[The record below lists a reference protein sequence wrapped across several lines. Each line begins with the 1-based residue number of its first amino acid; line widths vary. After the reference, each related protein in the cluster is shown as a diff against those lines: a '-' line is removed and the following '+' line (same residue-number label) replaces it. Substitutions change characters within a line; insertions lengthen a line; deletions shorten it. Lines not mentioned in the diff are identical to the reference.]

1 MVQWI
6 IKMSVSKIS
15 KIPLAL
21 LAVFFFCL
29 PCLAQSPEYG
39 DAIVVASIGDARSLV
54 PILASDSASSDV
66 CGLVFNG
73 LVKYDK
79 NINIVGDLAEGWV
92 ITDGGRKVVFN
103 LKKGIKWH
111 DGAPFTSRDV
121 AFTYE
126 KLIDPK
132 VKTPYGSDFG
142 RIESLSTPDDYT
154 VIVNYK
160 EPFSPALSSWG
171 MWIMPEHLLKNE
183 DLNSTSFGRHPIG
196 TGPYKF
202 KSWQTGEKIELISN
216 PNYFEGMP
224 YVGRYIYRIIPDDAT
239 IFLELETGGVDMSI
253 LTPLQFTR
261 QTDTPSFR
269 SKYNKFRYPGFG
281 YTYMGYNLS
290 DPRFSDIKVRKA
302 IDYAINKEEIVKTIF
317 FGLGRVITGPFIA
330 DSWAYNKSVSPLAY
344 DPARA
349 KELLKD
355 AGWLD
360 TDGDGWIEK
369 GGREFEFTILINQG
383 NNERLRSAEM
393 IQSYLLAVG
402 IRVKIRT
409 LEWSALINEFINK
422 KKFDAVLMGWFL
434 PRDPDCYDIWH
445 SSRTREGEFNF
456 IGYKNDEVDRL
467 LEEGRRIFDQK
478 ARADIYNSIHAL
490 INADSPCLFLYSSD
504 ALPIV
509 SKRFHGVEVSP
520 VGIGYNFIKWYV
532 PKEEQ
537 KYK

>member
-1 MVQWI
+1 MPVLR
-6 IKMSVSKIS
+6 IS
-15 KIPLAL
+15 KIPLVL
-21 LAVFFFCL
+21 LAVFFLSLSCAR
-29 PCLAQSPEYG
+29 AQSPEYG
-39 DAIVVASIGDARSLV
+39 DAIVTASIGDARSLV

-66 CGLVFNG
+66 CGLIFNG

-79 NINIVGDLAEGWV
+79 NIDIVGDLAESWD
-92 ITDGGRKVVFN
+92 ITAGGRRIVFH
-103 LKKGIKWH
+103 LKKGVRWH
-111 DGAPFTSRDV
+111 DGAPFTSHDV
-121 AFTYE
+121 RFTYE

-142 RIESLSTPDDYT
+142 RIESLDTPDDYT
-154 VIVNYK
+154 VVVNYK

-171 MWIMPEHLLKNE
+171 MWMMPEHLLKDA
-183 DLNSTSFGRHPIG
+183 DLNSSPFGRHPIG

-202 KSWQTGEKIELISN
+202 RSWRTGEKIELVAN
-216 PNYFEGMP
+216 PDYFEGAP
-224 YVGRYIYRIIPDDAT
+224 YIGRYIYRIIPDDAT
-239 IFLELETGGVDMSI
+239 IFLELETGGVDSSI

-269 SKYNKFRYPGFG
+269 ANYNKFRYPGFG

-290 DPRFSDIKVRKA
+290 DPRFSDIRVRKA
-302 IDYAINKEEIVKTIF
+302 IDHAVNKEEIVRTIF
-317 FGLGRVITGPFIA
+317 FGLGRVVTGPFIF
-330 DSWAYNKSVSPLAY
+330 DSWAYNKNVGPAPY

-349 KELLKD
+349 KELLEA
-355 AGWLD
+355 AGWHD
-360 TDGDGWIEK
+360 TDGDGWLEK

-393 IQSYLLAVG
+393 IQSYLKAVG
-402 IRVKIRT
+402 LRVKIRT
-409 LEWSALINEFINK
+409 LEWSALINDFINK
-422 KKFDAVLMGWFL
+422 KKFDAVIMGWFL

-456 IGYKNDEVDRL
+456 IGYKNGEVDKL
-467 LEEGRRIFDQK
+467 LEEGRRAFDQE
-478 ARADIYNSIHAL
+478 ARAGIYKKIHSL

-509 SKRFHGVEVSP
+509 NKRFRGVEASP
-520 VGIGYNFIKWYV
+520 IGIGYNFIKWYV

-537 KYK
+537 KYR